1 VYRIID
7 NETDTEVKFHAAEV
21 RFRGEQHKRILQS
34 LNRSVDVKR
43 VDTLNDRVEET

>member
-7 NETDTEVKFHAAEV
+7 NEIDTEVKFYTAEV

-34 LNRSVDVKR
+34 LSYSVDVKR
-43 VDTLNDRVEET
+43 VDTLNNRVEET